1 MLENKNIVVT
11 GSLQGIGK
19 QSVKSFAEL
28 GANVIACSHY
38 YDDGFLEFCKE
49 IASQNQVEITPLKA
63 DFTDDKDVKEVGKI
77 IYKMD
82 CNIDGLTNI
91 AGITKDAIFQ
101 MTSMQDV
108 RAIYE
113 VNLFS
118 TMLLTQLVTKK
129 MLKNNSGSIVNVS
142 SISAIDG
149 VGGQLAYSSSKA
161 SILGMTKTL
170 SRELGASGIRVNAV
184 APGVIDTEMNK
195 NVPSEILDERLENTS
210 LKRMGD
216 PKEVSDVIA
225 FLLSDMSSYING
237 QVIRIDGGMA

>member
-1 MLENKNIVVT
+1 
-11 GSLQGIGK
+11 
-19 QSVKSFAEL
+19 
-28 GANVIACSHY
+28 
-38 YDDGFLEFCKE
+38 
-49 IASQNQVEITPLKA
+49 
-63 DFTDDKDVKEVGKI
+63 
-77 IYKMD
+77 
-82 CNIDGLTNI
+82 
-91 AGITKDAIFQ
+91 
-101 MTSMQDV
+101 
-108 RAIYE
+108 
-113 VNLFS
+113 
-118 TMLLTQLVTKK
+118 

-142 SISAIDG
+142 SISALDG

-170 SRELGASGIRVNAV
+170 SRELGSSGIRVNAV

-195 NVPSEILDERLENTS
+195 NVPSEILDERLKNTS

>member
-1 MLENKNIVVT
+1 
-11 GSLQGIGK
+11 
-19 QSVKSFAEL
+19 
-28 GANVIACSHY
+28 
-38 YDDGFLEFCKE
+38 
-49 IASQNQVEITPLKA
+49 
-63 DFTDDKDVKEVGKI
+63 
-77 IYKMD
+77 
-82 CNIDGLTNI
+82 
-91 AGITKDAIFQ
+91 
-101 MTSMQDV
+101 
-108 RAIYE
+108 
-113 VNLFS
+113 
-118 TMLLTQLVTKK
+118 MLLTQLVTKK

-142 SISAIDG
+142 SISALDG